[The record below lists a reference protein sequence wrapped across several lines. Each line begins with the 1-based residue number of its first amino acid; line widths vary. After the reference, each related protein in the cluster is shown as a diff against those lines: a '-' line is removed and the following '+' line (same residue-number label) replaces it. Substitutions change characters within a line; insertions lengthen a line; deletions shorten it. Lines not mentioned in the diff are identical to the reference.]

1 MFSRALD
8 DAFAAVA
15 KFNVSAQ
22 SNEVLVDALSAMDS
36 LELKYGHGNG
46 SQMSSSD
53 LSSYSTSVQD
63 LKAYCNGTAL
73 WINFYRQRVILSEF
87 RVQDQIEEFMEHR
100 CPAILATQSDL
111 DHGDWLV
118 RLVHRVRMLIECGIA
133 VDLNSKDYFMC
144 GAAGNVPFQ
153 ETSSDLRKR
162 KYLPETERDAMVLVY
177 ISRILHVWFGGS
189 SSFSSQAKTAL
200 VRVFIDRLGTGCLLL
215 PDVWRV
221 YDELP
226 NYLFDPSCPKF
237 TNANCKSTVFSA
249 SHLDDFDMELLQET
263 LCDDTILSR
272 IDALQAL
279 YVDMY
284 EVTCA
289 HAEAELA
296 RRSTPSSLKKL
307 LVSITSDVH
316 RRRLV
321 KQAEKKAAEEAR
333 KNRAAQKSRAAQA
346 PRDNG
351 EGTSTP
357 PHLSADSPAEPS
369 ELLRP
374 PSPLSEHQ
382 QTARVVKFLGDALVA
397 GNALAQNKPVS
408 SLSKPQ
414 RTIFN
419 SGDYFQPI
427 RELGPSRAV
436 MNRGF
441 DLAFAKT
448 SAGFF
453 SIQVFRLIHFNSQA
467 FRKCPPEVRQVQFDD
482 LNEYKA
488 YLTTLRLRFRGKPDS
503 FFCNSAAHG
512 QTVSQRK
519 LHRYGDYWDVSKR
532 NDFTWPPNRSFAV
545 TYQFFKT
552 YDPKITVKVDGED
565 EIKRLWAG
573 VGDLTRYL
581 LVADMC
587 AAGLVDLPTL
597 EEAANV
603 VAFLNRGAV
612 KGLVKLGFLT
622 EGGTGLLARKAFAT
636 FYQAVSE
643 ELSED
648 QKDDFQWNP
657 VTAEHTLCKVSRI
670 LKKSFY

>member
-1 MFSRALD
+1 MFSRPLD
-8 DAFAAVA
+8 DAFAALA
-15 KFNVSAQ
+15 KFNVNAQ
-22 SNEVLVDALSAMDS
+22 SNEVLADALSAMDT
-36 LELKYGHGNG
+36 LELKYGHRDGPP
-46 SQMSSSD
+46 MTSSD
-53 LSSYSTSVQD
+53 LSTYSTSVQD

-87 RVQDQIEEFMEHR
+87 SVLDQIEGFMEDR
-100 CPAILATQSDL
+100 CLAILATKSDL
-111 DHGDWLV
+111 DHKDWLV
-118 RLVHRVRMLIECGIA
+118 RLVHRVRMLIECGIV
-133 VDLNSKDYFMC
+133 VDLNSKDYFPC

-153 ETSSDLRKR
+153 ETASDLRKR
-162 KYLPETERDAMVLVY
+162 KYLPESERDATVLVY
-177 ISRILHVWFGGS
+177 ISRILHVWFGGC
-189 SSFSSQAKTAL
+189 SSFSSQARTAL
-200 VRVFIDRLGTGCLLL
+200 VRVLVDRLGTGCLLL

-237 TNANCKSTVFSA
+237 TNANCKNTTFSA
-249 SHLDDFDMELLQET
+249 SHLDDFDMDLLQET

-272 IDALQAL
+272 IDSLQDL

-284 EVTCA
+284 EATCA
-289 HAEAELA
+289 HAESELA
-296 RRSTPSSLKKL
+296 RRSTSSSLKKL

-316 RRRLV
+316 QRRLV
-321 KQAEKKAAEEAR
+321 RQAEKKAAEEAR
-333 KNRAAQKSRAAQA
+333 KKRAARKSGAAHA
-346 PRDNG
+346 AYDDG
-351 EGTSTP
+351 EGTLVPSTP
-357 PHLSADSPAEPS
+357 PHLSADPPAEPS
-369 ELLRP
+369 ELPDLS
-374 PSPLSEHQ
+374 SPLSEHQ
-382 QTARVVKFLGDALVA
+382 QTARVIRFLEDALVA

-482 LNEYKA
+482 LKEYKA

-532 NDFTWPPNRSFAV
+532 TDFTWPPNRSFAV

-565 EIKRLWAG
+565 KIKRLWAG

-657 VTAEHTLCKVSRI
+657 VTAEHTL
-670 LKKSFY
+670 